1 MAGRREMA
9 RWNDLTSRSGL
20 ARRGDLARQGDT
32 AMCYDMARH
41 SDMARWNDL
50 ASRSGLASRSDLTRW
65 RWSGLARCTPQK
77 EAQADP
83 QKDAGNVTI
92 TTAFIVIPL
101 SLLLVAALGC
111 SILFTRW
118 SMLSSQLAAARET
131 TMTSGFQMMLKSSEE
146 PGRLLAGKLAGE
158 LRRAGVDD
166 ELVVWFAESQDETL
180 GDGARALAYYAV
192 LTETYGEDT
201 LLGTLDIPCSTTAS
215 IIAYATEHVY
225 RPSNNAAVQAYRFAY
240 GSTTGVVTTLA
251 SGGQLPQP
259 LVDALAESES
269 LARSR

>member
-1 MAGRREMA
+1 MTRWKEMA
-9 RWNDLTSRSGL
+9 RWNGLARQGDLARRGDLTGWNGL
-20 ARRGDLARQGDT
+20 ARRGDLA
-32 AMCYDMARH
+32 
-41 SDMARWNDL
+41 
-50 ASRSGLASRSDLTRW
+50 SRGDLTRW
-65 RWSGLARCTPQK
+65 RRGDLARRASQVDP
-77 EAQADP
+77 QADP
-83 QKDAGNVTI
+83 QKDAGNITI